1 MSTTGLNL
9 NSLGMNQ
16 STVSSG
22 SGIDVTAVVNQILDA
37 ARAPERLWQQQQ
49 STFTAQ
55 SNALNSINSGLSALQ
70 TAMRALSDVTG
81 ALSTNQT
88 TSSQTAILS
97 ASAQAGAP
105 AGNHLV
111 TVTSLATTSSVYTD
125 ALANGTTTFQTGVV
139 TLQVGSVST
148 DITVDSSDNTLNAL
162 ATAINNKKLGVAA
175 SVINDANGSRLAL
188 VSQATGQPGDLTI
201 TGNTTGLNFH
211 KSVAGQNASLTIDG
225 VPFSS
230 ATNTVTG
237 ALSGVTL
244 NLAGSAP
251 STPVQISIGPDTNG
265 ATQAVNNFVSAYNT
279 VIKAINTQFSFNP
292 ATNTGGALSANS
304 SLRSLQS
311 SLLSDVTYAMSNNNG
326 YQSLASLGINMAND
340 GTLSVDQTT
349 FTNVLTGNYS
359 SFQNFFQGLSTSF
372 GSHFSADLTSL
383 TSPTTGVL
391 NENLSEIKN
400 QQATLSST
408 ISDFED
414 RLAARQQQLITQYS
428 QIDAMLRQYP
438 VMLQA
443 INAQLATLQPATQK

>member
-1 MSTTGLNL
+1 MSSSGLNL
-9 NSLGMNQ
+9 NSMGLNQ

-70 TAMRALSDVTG
+70 TAMQALSDVTG
-81 ALSTNQT
+81 ALSTNQA
-88 TSSQTAILS
+88 TSSQPAILT

-105 AGNHLV
+105 PGNHLV

-139 TLQVGSVST
+139 TLQVGSGST
-148 DITVDSSDNTLNAL
+148 DITVDSSNNTLNGL

-244 NLAGSAP
+244 NLVGSAP
-251 STPVQISIGPDTNG
+251 STPVQISVGPDTNG

-279 VIKAINTQFSFNP
+279 VIKAINTQFSFNS

-311 SLLSDVTYAMSNNNG
+311 SLLSDVTYAMSDNNG

-349 FTNVLTGNYS
+349 FNNVLTGNYS
-359 SFQNFFQGLSTSF
+359 SFQNLFQGLSTSF

-391 NENLSEIKN
+391 NENLAEIKN

-414 RLAARQQQLITQYS
+414 RLAARQKQLITQYS

-438 VMLQA
+438 VTLQA
-443 INAQLATLQPATQK
+443 ITAQLAILQPTQK

>member
-37 ARAPERLWQQQQ
+37 ARGPERLWQQQQ
-49 STFTAQ
+49 SSFTAQ
-55 SNALNSINSGLSALQ
+55 SNALTGINSSLTALQ
-70 TAMRALSDVTG
+70 TAMQALHDVSG
-81 ALSTNQT
+81 AISANTA
-88 TSSQTAILS
+88 TSSQTGIVT
-97 ASAQAGAP
+97 ASAQSGAV

-111 TVTSLATTSSVYTD
+111 TVANLATTASAYTD
-125 ALANGTTTFQTGVV
+125 ALANGDTPFQTGVIS
-139 TLQVGSVST
+139 LQVGATST
-148 DITVDSSDNTLNAL
+148 DITVDSSNNTLSGL
-162 ATAINNKKLGVAA
+162 ASAINGKQLGVTA
-175 SVINDANGSRLAL
+175 SVITDSTGARLAL
-188 VSQATGQPGDLTI
+188 VSQTTGLPGDLTI
-201 TGNTTGLNFH
+201 TGNTSGLTFH
-211 KSVAGQNASLTIDG
+211 KSVSGQNASLTIDG

-244 NLAGSAP
+244 NLVSNAP
-251 STPVQISIGPDTNG
+251 NTPVQISVGPDTNG

-279 VIKAINTQFSFNP
+279 VISAINAQFTFNP
-292 ATNTGGALSANS
+292 ATNTGGALAANS
-304 SLRSLQS
+304 ALRSLQS
-311 SLLSDVTYAMSNNNG
+311 SLLSDVTYAMGSNNG
-326 YQSLASLGINMAND
+326 YESLASLGINMAND
-340 GTLSVDQTT
+340 GTLSVDQST
-349 FTNVLTGNYS
+349 FNNVLAGHYS
-359 SFQNFFQGLSTSF
+359 DFQNFFQGLSTSF
-372 GSHFSADLTSL
+372 GSNFSADLTTL
-383 TSPTTGVL
+383 TSPTMGVL
-391 NENLSEIKN
+391 NENLSEIKS

-438 VMLQA
+438 VTLQA